1 MKTITLIIL
10 AMLTSV
16 SASLVMAQGPTKHAI
31 AEVKGK
37 TVAMAAPKQC
47 LLAFREFFSYL
58 QKKESNIVKDE
69 RSQKLFLSDNLRK
82 AFQQKI
88 ASFANGSDDPDFP
101 GNDTFIGSWD
111 YPTTYSIVGSRRY
124 GDRAIVDVLYK
135 WGPNTN
141 YEGDERTT
149 SFIYVFEDRMWKL
162 DDIYTFR
169 GEFAAAESLNQY
181 LRDKR

>member
-1 MKTITLIIL
+1 MKPMIRIL
-10 AMLTSV
+10 VVMLMST

-31 AEVKGK
+31 AEVKAK
-37 TVAMAAPKQC
+37 PVAVAAPQQC
-47 LLAFREFFSYL
+47 LAAFREFFSYL
-58 QKKESNIVKDE
+58 QKRDSNIVKDE
-69 RSQKLFLSDNLRK
+69 RTQKLFLSANLRK
-82 AFQQKI
+82 VFQQKI
-88 ASFANGSDDPDFP
+88 ASFASGADDPDFP
-101 GNDTFIGSWD
+101 SNDTFIGSWD

-124 GDRAIVDVLYK
+124 GNRAVVDVLYK

-149 SFIYVFEDRMWKL
+149 SFIFVFEERMWKL

-181 LRDKR
+181 LEKR